1 MVVDWE
7 LGENVW
13 RAAGRAF
20 AHYLTRAGKARVAG
34 PRRILAD
41 FLIGAYAF
49 ENSYNLLTL
58 DDRLYRSAFPRLKLL
73 PV

>member
-1 MVVDWE
+1 V
-7 LGENVW
+7 
-13 RAAGRAF
+13 RAAWRAF
-20 AHYLTRAGKARVAG
+20 ARYLTRAGELRIAG

-49 ENSYNLLTL
+49 ENSYNRLTL
-58 DDRLYRSAFPRLKLL
+58 EDRIYRSASPHLKLL